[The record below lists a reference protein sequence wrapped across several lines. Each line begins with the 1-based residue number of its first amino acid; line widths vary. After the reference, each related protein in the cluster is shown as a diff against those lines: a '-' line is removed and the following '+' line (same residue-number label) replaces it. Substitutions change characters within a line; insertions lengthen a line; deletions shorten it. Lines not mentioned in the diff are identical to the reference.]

1 MDTSEKVNVFSS
13 LAELTKEIIRDRETH
28 DMLAQR
34 YAVRFI
40 MLNNFNEFKEL
51 AKFMANIGVETLDL
65 ETLMEDPDE
74 WITNDELKEAIKAC
88 KVSTFV
94 TPFSE
99 VVRFYNDDDF
109 RGFFN
114 EIMLLEDIHN
124 PNKRI
129 YIPLVG
135 LQNRFTDFL
144 NHFARIQE
152 SAPVWRYDAEPQS
165 VDVYFAKYKDFILP
179 NVSIQCQLDTLRD
192 WLMFWKKQAPQ
203 KRIICTSTPIAAKHK
218 YSKPDNI
225 FNFTRIANAY
235 EFMTQFLELKFPFGY
250 VEEEKTF
257 WEQLLEGLDKNQLE
271 NFIFESFVRTSFNKV
286 KFDAA
291 DIIGEWTNNNAT
303 PYHRWLLK
311 HYVQHTNF
319 AEQYPYVGLCVEAV
333 LSLSDESQLTNMI
346 VSRILYSDIPTNRL
360 SSYAAER
367 RGIIRDNQFVFEQL
381 VSADDQQ
388 WLFERTKEIFQNKGD
403 L

>member
-28 DMLAQR
+28 DMFAQR

-152 SAPVWRYDAEPQS
+152 SAPVWRYDAEPQ
-165 VDVYFAKYKDFILP
+165 
-179 NVSIQCQLDTLRD
+179 
-192 WLMFWKKQAPQ
+192 
-203 KRIICTSTPIAAKHK
+203 
-218 YSKPDNI
+218 
-225 FNFTRIANAY
+225 
-235 EFMTQFLELKFPFGY
+235 
-250 VEEEKTF
+250 
-257 WEQLLEGLDKNQLE
+257 
-271 NFIFESFVRTSFNKV
+271 
-286 KFDAA
+286 
-291 DIIGEWTNNNAT
+291 
-303 PYHRWLLK
+303 
-311 HYVQHTNF
+311 
-319 AEQYPYVGLCVEAV
+319 
-333 LSLSDESQLTNMI
+333 
-346 VSRILYSDIPTNRL
+346 
-360 SSYAAER
+360 
-367 RGIIRDNQFVFEQL
+367 
-381 VSADDQQ
+381 
-388 WLFERTKEIFQNKGD
+388 
-403 L
+403 

>member
-1 MDTSEKVNVFSS
+1 MDTIDKIKVFSS
-13 LAELTKEIIRDRETH
+13 LGELTKEIIRDMDSHE
-28 DMLAQR
+28 MLAQR

-51 AKFMANIGVETLDL
+51 AKFMANIGVDTLDL
-65 ETLMEDPDE
+65 ETIKEDSDE
-74 WITNDELKEAIKAC
+74 WITNDELKESIKAC

-135 LQNRFTDFL
+135 LQNRFADFL

-165 VDVYFAKYKDFILP
+165 VDVYFAKYKDYVLP
-179 NVSIQCQLDTLRD
+179 NVSIQCQLDSLRD

-203 KRIICTSTPIAAKHK
+203 KRIVCTSAPIAAKHK
-218 YSKPDNI
+218 YSKLSN
-225 FNFTRIANAY
+225 
-235 EFMTQFLELKFPFGY
+235 
-250 VEEEKTF
+250 
-257 WEQLLEGLDKNQLE
+257 
-271 NFIFESFVRTSFNKV
+271 TSSK
-286 KFDAA
+286 
-291 DIIGEWTNNNAT
+291 
-303 PYHRWLLK
+303 
-311 HYVQHTNF
+311 
-319 AEQYPYVGLCVEAV
+319 
-333 LSLSDESQLTNMI
+333 
-346 VSRILYSDIPTNRL
+346 YS
-360 SSYAAER
+360 
-367 RGIIRDNQFVFEQL
+367 
-381 VSADDQQ
+381 
-388 WLFERTKEIFQNKGD
+388 K
-403 L
+403 

>member
-88 KVSTFV
+88 KVPTFV

-235 EFMTQFLELKFPFGY
+235 EFMTQFLEL
-250 VEEEKTF
+250 
-257 WEQLLEGLDKNQLE
+257 
-271 NFIFESFVRTSFNKV
+271 
-286 KFDAA
+286 
-291 DIIGEWTNNNAT
+291 
-303 PYHRWLLK
+303 
-311 HYVQHTNF
+311 
-319 AEQYPYVGLCVEAV
+319 
-333 LSLSDESQLTNMI
+333 
-346 VSRILYSDIPTNRL
+346 
-360 SSYAAER
+360 
-367 RGIIRDNQFVFEQL
+367 
-381 VSADDQQ
+381 
-388 WLFERTKEIFQNKGD
+388 
-403 L
+403 